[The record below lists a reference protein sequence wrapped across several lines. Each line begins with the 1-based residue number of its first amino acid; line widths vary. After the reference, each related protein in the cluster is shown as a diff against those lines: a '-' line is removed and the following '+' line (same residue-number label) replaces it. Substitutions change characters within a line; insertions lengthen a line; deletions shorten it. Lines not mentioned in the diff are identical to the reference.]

1 MNGIEGTIEF
11 ALNAHEGALRKGT
24 ELPYIL
30 HPLEAAAIAAQL
42 TNDPDVIAAA
52 VLHDVIEDTPFT
64 KEDIR
69 DRFGERVAD
78 LVDSSTEN
86 KRRDIPSPDS
96 WTIRKRE
103 AIDHLETASRDEKI
117 VAFADKLSNLRSMVT
132 EYIAEGETFWERF
145 NMKDPRGHV
154 WYYTAMIEPFEEFG
168 DSIAYR
174 EYLRLVR
181 MLRMRVQEYEDFG
194 RHDANSIEVIAQP
207 NSGYWVLRTKK
218 SDDVLLM
225 TDEELR
231 EFIEK

>member
-1 MNGIEGTIEF
+1 MK
-11 ALNAHEGALRKGT
+11 AHEGTLRKGT

-30 HPLEAAAIAAQL
+30 HPLEASAIAAQL
-42 TNDPDVIAAA
+42 TKDPDVIAAA

-69 DRFGERVAD
+69 DKFGERVAD

-103 AIDHLETASRDEKI
+103 AIDHLETASHDEKI
-117 VAFADKLSNLRSMVT
+117 VAFADKLSNLRSMMADYMV
-132 EYIAEGETFWERF
+132 EGGQFWERF
-145 NMKDPRGHV
+145 NVSNPHRHV
-154 WYYTAMIEPFEEFG
+154 WYYMEMGRVFEKFG
-168 DSIAYR
+168 DTLAYR

-181 MLRMRVQEYEDFG
+181 MLRVWVQEYEDFG
-194 RHDANSIEVIAQP
+194 RHDANAIEVIAQP

-231 EFIEK
+231 EFIGE